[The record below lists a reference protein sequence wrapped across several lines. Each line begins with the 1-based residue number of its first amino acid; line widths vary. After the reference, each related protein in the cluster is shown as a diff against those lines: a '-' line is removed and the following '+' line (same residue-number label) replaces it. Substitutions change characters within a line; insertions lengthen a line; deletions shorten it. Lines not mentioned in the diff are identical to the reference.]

1 MNEAIKKSEEFH
13 IEQAMLDDKLQATD
27 WEATND
33 EIMELVARES
43 YIQWLKDNEKRHNF
57 LHTDAAVSQFNPSS
71 ATCSAWEHEP
81 ARSSIRPLSR
91 RSAAAMSTPP
101 HSPSQ
106 TKFSHHFKT
115 SPQTKQ
121 HAEKK
126 NHQYQQIYDDP
137 YSGPAYPSH
146 SISTST
152 SSSNMDKPTSSGG
165 KFVGSGSG
173 DPSKSSTSVNKPP
186 PSSYH
191 LTASGGSIAAS
202 AIPSQAPAHSSNNHP
217 SLISQDIYDENMP
230 LAYQFYE
237 TKSIMNELPPDVFGL
252 GSNEWTE
259 PTSLASDSDILAS
272 VLAASQQEYLESLKA
287 KRQQQ
292 S

>member
-13 IEQAMLDDKLQATD
+13 IEQAMLDDKLKATD

-43 YIQWLKDNEKRHNF
+43 YIQWIKDNEKRHNF
-57 LHTDAAVSQFNPSS
+57 LHTDTVSLNPSS
-71 ATCSAWEHEP
+71 ATCSSWDHEP
-81 ARSSIRPLSR
+81 KANLLRPLSR

-106 TKFSHHFKT
+106 TKFSNHFKT
-115 SPQTKQ
+115 SPQSNKSMYAAADKQ
-121 HAEKK
+121 QKYHH
-126 NHQYQQIYDDP
+126 NQPIYDDP
-137 YSGPAYPSH
+137 YSGPAYPS
-146 SISTST
+146 ISSA
-152 SSSNMDKPTSSGG
+152 SAGISMDKSLSS
-165 KFVGSGSG
+165 KSS
-173 DPSKSSTSVNKPP
+173 DPSKSSSHKPHSSINPMPP
-186 PSSYH
+186 PN
-191 LTASGGSIAAS
+191 G
-202 AIPSQAPAHSSNNHP
+202 HSS
-217 SLISQDIYDENMP
+217 SLISQDIYDESMP

-237 TKSIMNELPPDVFGL
+237 TKSIMNERPPDVFGL

-259 PTSLASDSDILAS
+259 PSLASDSDILAS